1 MPKRKLAP
9 AILEMKGRLMD
20 SVDNT
25 VRALLLMG
33 VTGAEIDT
41 LVNRAKEAAAVR
53 SRLPREI
60 SKGEARRRINTVGFT
75 HSALSALI
83 DAKILT
89 LGDLLDMTEL
99 ELRTALGRKHRPQ
112 ADSICDTLK
121 ALNYTLRPPI
131 CSRHDTGYGNEDEEE
146 ESEATPA

>member
-1 MPKRKLAP
+1 MPKRKMNSAV
-9 AILEMKGRLMD
+9 LEMKGRLLD

-25 VRALLLMG
+25 IRALMIMG
-33 VTGAEIDT
+33 VTSAEIDDI
-41 LVNRAKEAAAVR
+41 VNRAKNAAAAR
-53 SRLPREI
+53 ARMPREI

-75 HSALSALI
+75 HSATSALI
-83 DAKILT
+83 DAKVLT

-99 ELRTALGRKHRPQ
+99 ELRNALGRKHRLQ

-131 CSRHDTGYGNEDEEE
+131 CSRLDTGYGSDEE
-146 ESEATPA
+146 ESEEEAS